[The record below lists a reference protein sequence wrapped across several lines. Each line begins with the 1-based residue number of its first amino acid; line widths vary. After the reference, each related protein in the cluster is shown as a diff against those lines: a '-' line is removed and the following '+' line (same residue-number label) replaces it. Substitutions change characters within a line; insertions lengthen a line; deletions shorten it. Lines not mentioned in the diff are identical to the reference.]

1 MERLDEESRST
12 RAAVFAEMHAKV
24 RNKVNKSQDYMAME
38 LGVSKKT
45 IQNWEK
51 GISSPTFFQSL
62 EWFRVLK
69 VNPIPYYIQCVFPY
83 RNVRG
88 KKTDPDEVI
97 EERFK
102 MLTEQFSVNTKRA
115 LVYLFLGEHGSS
127 PTAVVQFILE
137 YLHMPM
143 KDRALIA
150 KMTSELYSMD
160 SKMGN
165 IVCPENILPITDLL
179 DRSIESAKSSVLQNY
194 TSYDPVENEEVSGSN
209 MVGNDHDLS
218 TPQK

>member
-1 MERLDEESRST
+1 MDNEDSRSR
-12 RAAVFAEMHAKV
+12 RAIEFAEMHARV
-24 RNKVNKSQDYMAME
+24 RNKVNKSQEYMAME

-83 RNVRG
+83 KNVRG
-88 KKTDPDEVI
+88 QKTDPDEVI

-102 MLTEQFSVNTKRA
+102 MLTDQFSNNTKRA
-115 LVYLFLGEHGSS
+115 LVFLFLGEHGSS
-127 PTAVVQFILE
+127 PTAVIQFLLE

-143 KDRALIA
+143 KDRAIIA
-150 KMTSELYSMD
+150 KMTSELYSFDKAMN
-160 SKMGN
+160 N

-179 DRSIESAKSSVLQNY
+179 DRSIESAKNSVVHNY
-194 TSYDPVENEEVSGSN
+194 SSYDPVEDE
-209 MVGNDHDLS
+209 
-218 TPQK
+218 Q

>member
-1 MERLDEESRST
+1 MEFTNDDSRSS
-12 RAAVFAEMHAKV
+12 RAQTFAEMHARV
-24 RNKVNKSQDYMAME
+24 RTNGHKSQDYMAME

-62 EWFRVLK
+62 EWFRILK

-97 EERFK
+97 EERFE
-102 MLTEQFSVNTKRA
+102 MLSEQFSINTKRA

-143 KDRALIA
+143 KERALIA
-150 KMTSELYSMD
+150 KMTSEAYAIN
-160 SKMGN
+160 KEMGN
-165 IVCPENILPITDLL
+165 IVCPDNILPITDLL
-179 DRSIESAKSSVLQNY
+179 DRSIEAAKASVIQKCE
-194 TSYDPVENEEVSGSN
+194 SYSPVEEE
-209 MVGNDHDLS
+209 
-218 TPQK
+218 

>member
-1 MERLDEESRST
+1 MEYTNDESRSA
-12 RAAVFAEMHAKV
+12 RAAEFADMHARV
-24 RNKVNKSQDYMAME
+24 RTKVNKSQEYMAME

-62 EWFRVLK
+62 EWFRTLK

-83 RNVRG
+83 KNVRG

-97 EERFK
+97 EERFN
-102 MLTEQFSVNTKRA
+102 MLIEQFSNNTKRA

-127 PTAVVQFILE
+127 PTAIIQFLLE
-137 YLHMPM
+137 YLHLPM

-150 KMTSELYSMD
+150 KMTSEAYYIN
-160 SKMGN
+160 KEMGN

-179 DRSIESAKSSVLQNY
+179 DKSIESAKASVIQHY
-194 TSYDPVENEEVSGSN
+194 TSYSPIEEEKG
-209 MVGNDHDLS
+209 DLS
-218 TPQK
+218 K